1 MTYKKRGYKKNFK
14 RKKPREREM
23 RGMVVDVRDNNIEYA
38 LRLLK
43 RKLKKENWI
52 LELRKREYYKKP
64 SAIRREKKN
73 KQKLRYKYKNL
84 KEN

>member
-14 RKKPREREM
+14 SKRKPRQES

-73 KQKLRYKYKNL
+73 KQRLRYKHQNS

>member
-1 MTYKKRGYKKNFK
+1 MGYQKRGYKKNFK
-14 RKKPREREM
+14 RRPKKES
-23 RGMVVDVRDNNIEYA
+23 RGLWVEVRDNNVEYA

-43 RKLKKENWI
+43 RKLKNENWI
-52 LELRKREYYKKP
+52 LELRKREYYQKP
-64 SAIRREKKN
+64 STIRREKRN

>member
-14 RKKPREREM
+14 RKPRERQM
-23 RGMVVDVRDNNIEYA
+23 RGMVVDVRDNNIEFA
-38 LRLLK
+38 LKLLK

-52 LELRKREYYKKP
+52 LELRKHEYYRKP
-64 SAIRREKKN
+64 SEIRRERRN
-73 KQKLRYKYKNL
+73 KAKLRNKYNNL

>member
-14 RKKPREREM
+14 SKRKPRQES

-73 KQKLRYKYKNL
+73 KQKLRYKYKNI

>member
-1 MTYKKRGYKKNFK
+1 MGYQKRGYKKNFK
-14 RKKPREREM
+14 RKPREKEM
-23 RGMVVDVRDNNIEYA
+23 KGLCVDVRDNNVEYA

-52 LELRKREYYKKP
+52 LELRKHEYYRKP
-64 SAIRREKKN
+64 SEIKRERKN
-73 KQKLRYKYKNL
+73 KQRLRYKYQNL

>member
-14 RKKPREREM
+14 SKRKPRQES

-64 SAIRREKKN
+64 SEIRREKKN

>member
-14 RKKPREREM
+14 RKPRERQM
-23 RGMVVDVRDNNIEYA
+23 RGMVVDVRDNNVEFA
-38 LRLLK
+38 LKLLK

-52 LELRKREYYKKP
+52 LELRKHEYYRKP
-64 SAIRREKKN
+64 SEIKRERRN
-73 KQKLRYKYKNL
+73 KQRLRYKYNNL

>member
-14 RKKPREREM
+14 SKRKPRQES
-23 RGMVVDVRDNNIEYA
+23 RGLCVEVRDNNVEYA

-52 LELRKREYYKKP
+52 LELRKHEYYRKP
-64 SAIRREKKN
+64 SEIRRERRN
-73 KQKLRYKYKNL
+73 KQRLRYKHQNS

>member
-14 RKKPREREM
+14 RKPKERQM
-23 RGMVVDVRDNNIEYA
+23 RGMVVDVRDNNVEFA
-38 LRLLK
+38 LKLLK

-52 LELRKREYYKKP
+52 LELRKHEYYRKP
-64 SAIRREKKN
+64 SEIRRERKN
-73 KQKLRYKYKNL
+73 KAKLRNKYNNL

>member
-14 RKKPREREM
+14 RKPRERQM

-52 LELRKREYYKKP
+52 LELRKHEYYRKP
-64 SAIRREKKN
+64 SEIKRGRKN
-73 KQKLRYKYKNL
+73 KQRLRYKHQNS

>member
-14 RKKPREREM
+14 RKPKERQM
-23 RGMVVDVRDNNIEYA
+23 RGMVVDVRDNNVEFA
-38 LRLLK
+38 LKLLK

-52 LELRKREYYKKP
+52 LELRKHEYYRKP
-64 SAIRREKKN
+64 SEIRRERRN
-73 KQKLRYKYKNL
+73 KQKLRYKYKNI

>member
-1 MTYKKRGYKKNFK
+1 MGYHKKGYKKNFK
-14 RKKPREREM
+14 SKRKPRQES
-23 RGMVVDVRDNNIEYA
+23 RGLCVEVRDNNVEYA

-52 LELRKREYYKKP
+52 LELRKHEYYRKP
-64 SAIRREKKN
+64 SEIRRERKN
-73 KQKLRYKYKNL
+73 KAKLRNKYNNL

>member
-1 MTYKKRGYKKNFK
+1 MGTHKRGYKKNFK
-14 RKKPREREM
+14 SKRKPRQES
-23 RGMVVDVRDNNIEYA
+23 RGLCVEVRDNNVEYA

-52 LELRKREYYKKP
+52 MELRKHEYYQKP
-64 SAIRREKKN
+64 SAIKREKKN
-73 KQKLRYKYKNL
+73 KQRLRYKHQNS

>member
-1 MTYKKRGYKKNFK
+1 MTYKKRGYRKNFK
-14 RKKPREREM
+14 RKPREREM
-23 RGMVVDVRDNNIEYA
+23 RGLCVDVRDNNVEFA
-38 LRLLK
+38 LKLLK

-73 KQKLRYKYKNL
+73 KQKLRYKYKNF

>member
-1 MTYKKRGYKKNFK
+1 MTYKKRGHRKNFK
-14 RKKPREREM
+14 RKPRERKMNGLCVE
-23 RGMVVDVRDNNIEYA
+23 VRDNNVEYA

-52 LELRKREYYKKP
+52 LELRKHEYYRKP
-64 SAIRREKKN
+64 SEIKRERKN
-73 KQKLRYKYKNL
+73 KQRLRYKYQDL

>member
-14 RKKPREREM
+14 KRKPREREM
-23 RGMVVDVRDNNIEYA
+23 RGMVVDVRDNNVEYA

-52 LELRKREYYKKP
+52 LELRKHEYYRKP
-64 SAIRREKKN
+64 SEIRREKRN
-73 KQKLRYKYKNL
+73 KQRLRYKYNNL

>member
-14 RKKPREREM
+14 RKPKGEREM
-23 RGMVVDVRDNNIEYA
+23 RGMVVDVRDNNVEFA

-52 LELRKREYYKKP
+52 MELRKHEYYQKP
-64 SAIRREKKN
+64 SAIKREKKN
-73 KQKLRYKYKNL
+73 KQRLRYKHQNS

>member
-1 MTYKKRGYKKNFK
+1 MGYHKKGYKKNFK
-14 RKKPREREM
+14 SKRKPKQES

-38 LRLLK
+38 LRILK

-73 KQKLRYKYKNL
+73 KQRLRYKYNNL

>member
-14 RKKPREREM
+14 RKPKEKKM
-23 RGMVVDVRDNNIEYA
+23 SGLCVDVRDNNVEFA

-52 LELRKREYYKKP
+52 LELRKHEYYRKP
-64 SAIRREKKN
+64 SEIRRERRN
-73 KQKLRYKYKNL
+73 KAKLRNKYNNL

>member
-14 RKKPREREM
+14 RKPKERKMNGLCVE
-23 RGMVVDVRDNNIEYA
+23 VRNNNVEYA

-52 LELRKREYYKKP
+52 LELRKHEYYRKP
-64 SAIRREKKN
+64 SEIRRERKN
-73 KQKLRYKYKNL
+73 KAKLRNKYNNL

>member
-1 MTYKKRGYKKNFK
+1 MGYQKRGYKKKFKSK
-14 RKKPREREM
+14 RKPRQES
-23 RGMVVDVRDNNIEYA
+23 RGLCVEVRDNNVEYA

-43 RKLKKENWI
+43 RKLKNENWI
-52 LELRKREYYKKP
+52 LELRKREYYQKP
-64 SAIRREKKN
+64 STIRREKRN